1 MNYIARTTPY
11 IRVALS
17 DSGSYGLQRMLA
29 IMTAFVLVALTVFS
43 VSGCSGGGSSVFTS
57 TVAAAGAPTNFAA
70 TQTANGVL
78 SVSLSWQPPAS
89 GGAPASYEVYRG
101 TSAGTAFQA
110 ANHLI
115 SIASTGNNT
124 YSYVDNAGLSN
135 NTTYYYTV
143 SAKNAGG
150 ETPAAEKSIAV
161 TGAAVAGFGNNFSS
175 ALIFADDIGIGGAAI
190 TGTGA
195 WTAPT
200 SPPTLPTIDYNTG
213 LRPLSTEA
221 VATLP
226 YFDPATEFVLNKTT
240 YYKQQTASTW
250 QGEWAKGASTP
261 QNVVAKWGDNLVSQ
275 SLTANSVIRVE
286 MVLSKTLTTPMTSYT
301 MKSLYGAQANEIQGT
316 DGTTYL
322 NSTAL
327 VYATNARLTIQ
338 KMDGAT
344 NPVLLSQPLWTGD
357 GPGFLAGEINVSG
370 NFTYGFV
377 WNLKSQTLP
386 STITSKTGTWRL
398 TFSLDP
404 NNSAAVAA
412 AAALATPVTV
422 PNANNNTFI
431 DSAANGVYDSANE
444 VHIDIVIN

>member
-1 MNYIARTTPY
+1 MNCISRTTPY
-11 IRVALS
+11 LSVAHS
-17 DSGSYGLQRMLA
+17 DSGRYGMQRMLA

-43 VSGCSGGGSSVFTS
+43 VAGCSGGGGSSVFTP

-70 TQTANGVL
+70 IQTANGVL

-89 GGAPASYEVYRG
+89 GGAPASYEVYRA
-101 TSAGTAFQA
+101 TSAGTAFQP

-150 ETPAAEKSIAV
+150 ETPAAEKSVNV
-161 TGAAVAGFGNNFSS
+161 TGAAVSGFGNNFSA
-175 ALIFADDIGIGGAAI
+175 ALIFADDIGIAGAAI
-190 TGTGA
+190 PSTSV
-195 WTAPT
+195 WTTNAASAVADT
-200 SPPTLPTIDYNTG
+200 STG
-213 LRPLSTEA
+213 LRPLSTETIPQ
-221 VATLP
+221 ATLP
-226 YFDPATEFVLNKTT
+226 YLDPSTAFVLGGVT

-250 QGEWAKGASTP
+250 QGQWEHGASTP

-275 SLTANSVIRVE
+275 SLTANSVIRIE
-286 MVLSKTLTTPMTSYT
+286 MVLSKALTTPMTSYT

-316 DGTTYL
+316 DGTTYA

-327 VYATNARLTIQ
+327 VYASNARLAIQ
-338 KMDGAT
+338 KMNGST

-357 GPGFLAGEINVSG
+357 GPGYLAGEINVSG
-370 NFTYGFV
+370 GFTYGFV
-377 WNLKSQTLP
+377 WNLKGQLLP
-386 STITSKTGTWRL
+386 PTITSKTGTWRL

-422 PNANNNTFI
+422 PHANNNTFI
-431 DSAANGVYDSANE
+431 ESAANGVYDSANE
-444 VHIDIVIN
+444 VHIDITVN